1 MRLAWSHVA
10 SEVADVIG
18 EVGSVAVGE
27 MNRTKV
33 RVTRTVGEHVGGGG
47 EDRGRQPNSGLL
59 GPAPRLE
66 AGPVISRLT
75 PPAPIVVA

>member
-1 MRLAWSHVA
+1 
-10 SEVADVIG
+10 VIG

-47 EDRGRQPNSGLL
+47 EDRGRQPNTRVADN
-59 GPAPRLE
+59 GPPPRNAFAIRFRRPLW
-66 AGPVISRLT
+66 T
-75 PPAPIVVA
+75 